1 MWLRFRLAAANRISL
16 QARATL
22 LLKQVDQTF
31 GSSAQGE
38 NFFEITALWIT
49 HQHHIKQ
56 KGKERQRAQ
65 NNVTK
70 RIDIELELKNKQ
82 ALALKIEFNNAGLDS
97 GVSQD

>member
-1 MWLRFRLAAANRISL
+1 M
-16 QARATL
+16 

-31 GSSAQGE
+31 GSPAQGE
-38 NFFEITALWIT
+38 NFFKITALWIT
-49 HQHHIKQ
+49 YQHCIKQ
-56 KGKERQRAQ
+56 EGKKRQRAQ
-65 NNVTK
+65 NDITK